1 MDAPDPEGVSILTKA
16 VIAATPLV
24 AAAWG
29 FVKLWD
35 KKADKHAVNNAV
47 NEVKLELGVQRGHI
61 GQIFQQ
67 MRDMEKVSE
76 ERHRELLMH
85 LVERK
90 GS

>member
-1 MDAPDPEGVSILTKA
+1 MDAPDPEGVSILAK
-16 VIAATPLV
+16 VIAACAPF
-24 AAAWG
+24 AAMLWG

-35 KKADKHAVNNAV
+35 KKADKNAVNNAI
-47 NEVKLELGVQRGHI
+47 NELKLELGVQRGHI
-61 GQIFQQ
+61 GSIFVQ

-90 GS
+90 RP